1 MTSLGIRVRQC
12 GRSCTFAHAEQGDHD
27 VSEHPNVAVYRG
39 VHEMIQGGDFEG
51 VFDALA
57 DDVVWHQIGAE
68 PLHGKEAVRQSMS
81 AMEELD
87 ADSFE
92 LVIHDV
98 VGNDEH
104 VVGLVE
110 TTLKAGDQSFTYRTA
125 EIAHMSEG
133 KVTER
138 WAFSD
143 DTQRI
148 IEFFA
153 AMGSE

>member
-1 MTSLGIRVRQC
+1 M
-12 GRSCTFAHAEQGDHD
+12 AD
-27 VSEHPNVAVYRG
+27 HPNAALYR
-39 VHEMIQGGDFEG
+39 EINEKLQQGDFEAA
-51 VFDALA
+51 FEALD

-68 PLHGKEAVRQSMS
+68 TLHGKEAVRESMS
-81 AMEELD
+81 RIEEFGADAFDLD
-87 ADSFE
+87 
-92 LVIHDV
+92 IHDV

-110 TTLKAGDQSFTYRTA
+110 ATVNMGDQSFTYRTA
-125 EIAHMSEG
+125 EIAHIKDG

-148 IEFFA
+148 TEFFGS
-153 AMGSE
+153 MGGE

>member
-1 MTSLGIRVRQC
+1 M
-12 GRSCTFAHAEQGDHD
+12 AD
-27 VSEHPNVAVYRG
+27 HPNVAVYRG
-39 VHEMIQGGDFEG
+39 VHERIQRGDFEG
-51 VFDALA
+51 VFEALA

-68 PLHGKEAVRQSMS
+68 TLYGKEAVRQSMS
-81 AMEELD
+81 AMEELEAD
-87 ADSFE
+87 AFD
-92 LVIHDV
+92 LAIHDV

-110 TTLKAGDQSFTYRTA
+110 ATLKAGDESFTYRTA
-125 EIAHMSEG
+125 EIAHMKDG

-153 AMGSE
+153 MMGDD

>member
-1 MTSLGIRVRQC
+1 M
-12 GRSCTFAHAEQGDHD
+12 A
-27 VSEHPNVAVYRG
+27 EHPNVAIFRE
-39 VHEMIQGGDFEG
+39 VHAKLQRGDFET
-51 VFDALA
+51 VFEALD

-68 PLHGKEAVRQSMS
+68 TLHGKEAVRESMS
-81 AMEELD
+81 GMEEFGADAFDLD
-87 ADSFE
+87 
-92 LVIHDV
+92 IHDV

-110 TTLKAGDQSFTYRTA
+110 ATVNMGGQSFTYRTA
-125 EIAHMSEG
+125 EIAHMKEG

-148 IEFFA
+148 IEFFGS
-153 AMGSE
+153 MGGE

>member
-1 MTSLGIRVRQC
+1 M
-12 GRSCTFAHAEQGDHD
+12 A
-27 VSEHPNVAVYRG
+27 EHPNVGVYRG
-39 VHEMIQGGDFEG
+39 VHERLQQGDF
-51 VFDALA
+51 DAFYEALD

-68 PLHGKEAVRQSMS
+68 TLHGKDAVRESMS
-81 AMEELD
+81 AMEEFGAD
-87 ADSFE
+87 AFDI
-92 LVIHDV
+92 VVHDV

-110 TTLKAGDQSFTYRTA
+110 ATVNVADRSFSYRTA
-125 EIAHMSEG
+125 EIAHMKDG

-148 IEFFA
+148 VEFFDSMMA
-153 AMGSE
+153 D

>member
-1 MTSLGIRVRQC
+1 M
-12 GRSCTFAHAEQGDHD
+12 A
-27 VSEHPNVAVYRG
+27 EHPNVVVYRG
-39 VHEMIQGGDFEG
+39 VHERIQQGDFEA
-51 VFDALA
+51 VFEAL
-57 DDVVWHQIGAE
+57 DDEVIWHQIGAE
-68 PLHGKEAVRQSMS
+68 TLHGKEAVRESMS
-81 AMEELD
+81 AMEELGAD
-87 ADSFE
+87 AFD

-110 TTLKAGDQSFTYRTA
+110 TTLRMGDRAFTYRTA
-125 EIAHMSEG
+125 EIAHMKGG

-148 IEFFA
+148 IEFFGS
-153 AMGSE
+153 MGGE